1 MNFFDALPSYLEKI
15 NQKQYRQEMVPE
27 WLRLYLDYE
36 TLEHL
41 MIVGAELRHKKN
53 SLKDVN
59 PIKYQELVQNQE
71 IKNKI
76 EKDKS
81 SFLLVLEQELQKIES
96 FILYKYQDLLCKLQ
110 QLQEQIKLMQ
120 LQDKHHK
127 SKIECLKQQ
136 FYELYKQELQFQSF
150 ILLHIK
156 IMQQLQ
162 YEIQYCFKID
172 ILIKD
177 RAILEQLNYKLDD
190 DKSKIHQLLSFNFY
204 LYDPDTCRK
213 NLQKYSIKKKTGSK
227 NIYLFGLFFGISIVI
242 VTILLLM
249 RLEGMLDPENEAL
262 FSPIFPSIRG
272 GGLLLIYYW
281 LLTLDQYIWIKY
293 QINYKLYLGFNHHF
307 STLTEVIK
315 RVSFLSTIFLLLFLI
330 TCIQVEEIA
339 FKDYRHVIKILP
351 LLFWIIFFGYLL
363 IPTIKKFNGQGRRW
377 MYRML
382 KGALFTHFI
391 SYDARYTF
399 VLDQFVS
406 LFSPIRDLE
415 YTVCYY
421 SIDLFNDNKE
431 IIHYKECEQGQ
442 RIVADICL
450 AVVFSLKC
458 LHCLTLAKKNGK
470 FFNTLEMWNFLKNLL
485 AVSVGIVGC
494 LNKFD
499 KSDAI
504 LWIILACTFT
514 IFQQYWE
521 IKNDWL
527 FLQPDSKY
535 KFLRSDLAFINP
547 HFYYFLIILNMI
559 VISAWAFTIS
569 PQMYLYLKV
578 PNQQLFILIVGIM
591 ELTRRFI
598 HNLIKVEKE
607 HVLNLRRFRSSKDLV
622 YPFEQK
628 GEITAKIRQSN
639 AYNVSVL
646 EFQRLSQEF
655 TRNTQ
660 MNFNKQEIEM
670 LLQQPYDQQIMKMN
684 SSIDRKNI
692 RQQLQTEYY
701 IKLINQHS

>member
-15 NQKQYRQEMVPE
+15 DQEQYRQEMVPE

-41 MIVGAELRHKKN
+41 MIVAGEFRHQKN
-53 SLKDVN
+53 SLKIVK
-59 PIKYQELVQNQE
+59 PMKYYELVQNLE
-71 IKNKI
+71 IKDKI
-76 EKDKS
+76 DKDKS
-81 SFLLVLEQELQKIES
+81 SLLLVLDQELQKIES
-96 FILYKYQDLLCKLQ
+96 FILYKYQDLLCKSQ

-120 LQDKHHK
+120 IQDQYHK
-127 SKIECLKQQ
+127 RKKECLKQQ
-136 FYELYKQELQFQSF
+136 FYELYMQQLQFQSF
-150 ILLHIK
+150 IQLHTR

-162 YEIQYCFKID
+162 YEVQYCFKID
-172 ILIKD
+172 ILVKD
-177 RAILEQLNYKLDD
+177 RAILDQLNLKLDD
-190 DKSKIHQLLSFNFY
+190 DKSKTHQLLSFNFY
-204 LYDPDTCRK
+204 PYDPDTCRK
-213 NLQKYSIKKKTGSK
+213 NLEKYSAKKKAGST
-227 NIYLFGLFFGISIVI
+227 NIYLFGLFFGVSVVVI
-242 VTILLLM
+242 TILLLM
-249 RLEGMLDPENEAL
+249 RLEGMLDPENEEL

-315 RVSFLSTIFLLLFLI
+315 RVSFLSTIYLLLFLI

-339 FKDYRHVIKILP
+339 FKDYKQIVKILP
-351 LLFWIIFFGYLL
+351 LLYWVIFFGYLL

-382 KGALFTHFI
+382 KGALFTHFL

-415 YTVCYY
+415 YTICYY
-421 SIDLFNDNKE
+421 SNDLFNDNEE
-431 IIHYKECEQGQ
+431 IIHYKECESGQ
-442 RIVADICL
+442 RIVGDICL
-450 AVVFSLKC
+450 VVVFSLKC

-470 FFNTLEMWNFLKNLL
+470 FYNTLEMWNFLKNLL

-499 KSDAI
+499 KTDAI
-504 LWIILACTFT
+504 LWIILAGTFT
-514 IFQQYWE
+514 ILQQYWE

-527 FLQPDSKY
+527 FLQPDSKF

-547 HFYYFLIILNMI
+547 HFYYFLIILNMF
-559 VISAWAFTIS
+559 VISAWTFTIS
-569 PQMYLYLKV
+569 PQMYLYLKI
-578 PNQQLFILIVGIM
+578 PNQQLFIMIVGIM

-607 HVLNLRRFRSSKDLV
+607 HILNLRRFRSSKDLV

-628 GEITAKIRQSN
+628 GEILAKVRQSN
-639 AYNVSVL
+639 AYNISVL

-660 MNFNKQEIEM
+660 LNFNKQAIEI

-684 SSIDRKNI
+684 SSIDRKKI

-701 IKLINQHS
+701 IKLINQYS

>member
-1 MNFFDALPSYLEKI
+1 MNFFYALPSYLEKI
-15 NQKQYRQEMVPE
+15 DQEQYRQEMVPE

-41 MIVGAELRHKKN
+41 MIVAGEFRHQKN
-53 SLKDVN
+53 SLKAVK
-59 PIKYQELVQNQE
+59 PQKYQELVSNLEVQD
-71 IKNKI
+71 KI
-76 EKDKS
+76 DKDKS
-81 SFLLVLEQELQKIES
+81 SFLLVLDQELQKIES
-96 FILYKYQDLLCKLQ
+96 FILYKYQDLLCKSQ

-120 LQDKHHK
+120 IQDQYHK
-127 SKIECLKQQ
+127 RKKECLKQQ
-136 FYELYKQELQFQSF
+136 FYELYMQQLQFQSF
-150 ILLHIK
+150 IQLHIR

-162 YEIQYCFKID
+162 YEVQYCFKIE

-177 RAILEQLNYKLDD
+177 IAILEQLNIKLDD
-190 DKSKIHQLLSFNFY
+190 DKSKTHQLLSFNFY
-204 LYDPDTCRK
+204 PYDPDTCRK
-213 NLQKYSIKKKTGSK
+213 NLEKYSIKKKTGST
-227 NIYLFGLFFGISIVI
+227 NIYLFGLFFGVSVVI
-242 VTILLLM
+242 ITILLLM
-249 RLEGMLDPENEAL
+249 RLEGMLDPENEEL

-315 RVSFLSTIFLLLFLI
+315 RVSFLSTIYLLLFLI

-339 FKDYRHVIKILP
+339 FKDYKNIIKVLP
-351 LLFWIIFFGYLL
+351 LLYWVIFFGYLL

-382 KGALFTHFI
+382 KGALFSHFLA
-391 SYDARYTF
+391 YDARYTF

-415 YTVCYY
+415 YTICYY
-421 SIDLFNDNKE
+421 SNDLFNDNEE
-431 IIHYKECEQGQ
+431 IQHYKECEQGQ
-442 RIVADICL
+442 RIVGDICL
-450 AVVFSLKC
+450 IVVFSLKC

-470 FFNTLEMWNFLKNLL
+470 FYNTLEMWNFLKNLL

-499 KSDAI
+499 KTDAI
-504 LWIILACTFT
+504 LWIILAGTFT
-514 IFQQYWE
+514 ILQQYWE

-527 FLQPDSKY
+527 FLQPDSKF

-547 HFYYFLIILNMI
+547 HFYYFLIILNMF

-578 PNQQLFILIVGIM
+578 PNQQLFIMIVGIM

-622 YPFEQK
+622 YPFEYK
-628 GEITAKIRQSN
+628 GEISAKVRQSN
-639 AYNVSVL
+639 AYNTSVL

-660 MNFNKQEIEM
+660 LNFNKQAIE
-670 LLQQPYDQQIMKMN
+670 LLLEQPYDQQIMKMN
-684 SSIDRKNI
+684 SSIDRKKI

-701 IKLINQHS
+701 IKLINQYS